1 VNRAKALI
9 DREINEGRRAYYSG
23 LSPSTAAKRKAQF
36 KKQADMPDNDPS
48 AYKPAP
54 GDADAKTK
62 PSKYTKAY
70 HDRFGEAASDTALDN
85 KAKKSGISKGTL
97 KKVYN
102 RGVAAWKSGHRP
114 GTTPSQW
121 GMARV
126 NSFITGGKT
135 RTTADKDLWKGK
147 KKG

>member
-1 VNRAKALI
+1 MNGAKAIIDSLI
-9 DREINEGRRAYYSG
+9 ENRRYYTGMS
-23 LSPSTAAKRKAQF
+23 SATATKRKEQF
-36 KKQADMPDNDPS
+36 KRQAKMADNDPS
-48 AYKPAP
+48 AYRPAP
-54 GDADAKTK
+54 GDATAKTK

-70 HDRFGEAASDTALDN
+70 HAKFGEAASDKALSN
-85 KAKKSGISKGTL
+85 KAEKSGISKGTL

-135 RTTADKDLWKGK
+135 RTTADKDLWKGRK
-147 KKG
+147 SK